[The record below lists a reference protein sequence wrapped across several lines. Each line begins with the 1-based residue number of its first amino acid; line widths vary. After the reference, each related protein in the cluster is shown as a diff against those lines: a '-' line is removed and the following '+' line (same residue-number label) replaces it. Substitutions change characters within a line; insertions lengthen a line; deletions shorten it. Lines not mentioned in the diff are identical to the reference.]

1 MSIADPKFGRVV
13 GCAEVSKRASIA
25 KDIFMHTIFRLLL
38 ALIAL
43 SATGHSHAQTLS
55 IYCEEDRPLQ
65 FYDQD
70 HQLTGLGVDVLQEI
84 QKRVGNKDKIQVVP
98 WSRGMSKLNHDPNTI
113 LMTMART
120 PEREALYQWIGPI
133 ASVEYALYGKAD
145 SELKIDSIENAK
157 KIHLIGVYRDDIR
170 DQTLTRLGFNN
181 LDRAS
186 SNISSFKKLMIGRVD
201 VYADSKM
208 GVESVAIASGYQ
220 VSDVKLIF
228 PLFKS
233 GLYFGVSKATNPT
246 IVSKWNRALNDM
258 KSDKTFLKIQR
269 KYFTEQEILQQ

>member
-1 MSIADPKFGRVV
+1 
-13 GCAEVSKRASIA
+13 
-25 KDIFMHTIFRLLL
+25 MHTIFRLLL
-38 ALIAL
+38 ALLAL

-145 SELKIDSIENAK
+145 SELKIDNIEDAK

-186 SNISSFKKLMIGRVD
+186 SNISSFKKLM
-201 VYADSKM
+201 
-208 GVESVAIASGYQ
+208 IASGYQ

-246 IVSKWNRALNDM
+246 IVSKWNRALNDI